1 MNQDVNHDM
10 NVHQIPKD
18 GMMCLVT
25 YEDITKENYVEYQV
39 YPSMKWKP
47 ALFEQCV
54 VEQML
59 NDMFQQYI
67 DRVKKTDCQ
76 AELRRLLAKGPPV
89 YISDDHG
96 LPLDEGEEYVIR
108 LWFSSDNSI
117 RSAKLNGSKEGDE
130 RQLLWDE
137 LNQFI
142 VVDGKEPGDEDDND
156 ETIKHP

>member
-1 MNQDVNHDM
+1 MDQNTNRNEND
-10 NVHQIPKD
+10 HQKPKE
-18 GMMCLVT
+18 GMVCLVT
-25 YEDITKENYVEYQV
+25 YEDITEENYVEYQV
-39 YPSMKWKP
+39 YPSLKWKP

-76 AELRRLLAKGPPV
+76 AELRRLLEKGPPI
-89 YISDDHG
+89 YISDEHG
-96 LPLDEGEEYVIR
+96 LPLEEGEEHIIR
-108 LWFSSDNSI
+108 LWFSSDNII
-117 RSAKLNGSKEGDE
+117 RSAKLNGSKEGEE

-142 VVDGKEPGDEDDND
+142 VVDDDND
-156 ETIKHP
+156 SGELDEKM

>member
-1 MNQDVNHDM
+1 MDQNTNRNE
-10 NVHQIPKD
+10 NVHQKPKE
-18 GMMCLVT
+18 GMVCLVT
-25 YEDITKENYVEYQV
+25 YEDITEENYVEYQV
-39 YPSMKWKP
+39 YPSLKWKP

-76 AELRRLLAKGPPV
+76 AELRRLLEKGPPI
-89 YISDDHG
+89 YISDEHG
-96 LPLDEGEEYVIR
+96 LPLEEGEEHIIR
-108 LWFSSDNSI
+108 LWFSSDNII
-117 RSAKLNGSKEGDE
+117 RSAKLNGSKEGEE

-142 VVDGKEPGDEDDND
+142 VVDDDND
-156 ETIKHP
+156 NGELDEKM

>member
-1 MNQDVNHDM
+1 MNQDINHDM
-10 NVHQIPKD
+10 NVHQTPKD

-89 YISDDHG
+89 YISDEHG

-117 RSAKLNGSKEGDE
+117 RSAKLNGSKEGEE

-156 ETIKHP
+156 ETIEHP

>member
-1 MNQDVNHDM
+1 MDQNTNRNEND
-10 NVHQIPKD
+10 HQKPKE
-18 GMMCLVT
+18 GMVCLVT
-25 YEDITKENYVEYQV
+25 YEDITEENYVEYQV
-39 YPSMKWKP
+39 YPSLKWKP

-76 AELRRLLAKGPPV
+76 AELRRLLEKGPPI
-89 YISDDHG
+89 YISDEHG
-96 LPLDEGEEYVIR
+96 LPLEEGEEHIIR
-108 LWFSSDNSI
+108 LWFSSDNII
-117 RSAKLNGSKEGDE
+117 RSAKLNGSKEGEE

-142 VVDGKEPGDEDDND
+142 VVDDDND
-156 ETIKHP
+156 NGELDEKM